1 MALALDEPKDS
12 DEQFANQGLT
22 YLIDKDL
29 HATVGKVT
37 VDFME
42 EGWRSGFSV
51 RSENPVS
58 TGPSAC
64 GTSCSC

>member
-1 MALALDEPKDS
+1 LALALDEPKDS
-12 DEQFANQGLT
+12 DEHFENQGLT
-22 YLIDKDL
+22 YLIDKNL
-29 HATVGKVT
+29 HTTVGTVT

-42 EGWRSGFSV
+42 EGWRSGFTV

-58 TGPSAC
+58 TGASAC